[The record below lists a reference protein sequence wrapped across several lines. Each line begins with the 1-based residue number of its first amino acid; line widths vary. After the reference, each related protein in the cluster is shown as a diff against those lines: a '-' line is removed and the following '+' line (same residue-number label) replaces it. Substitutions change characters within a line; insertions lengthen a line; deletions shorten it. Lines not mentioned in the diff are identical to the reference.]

1 MNVSILIGIYES
13 NDLDEN
19 RVRLAKI
26 MAKRYFCNISDCLK
40 LMINPE
46 TSSRKEEKRLKDKKI
61 KVISFEDEVFNYIH
75 LTKAFDVNFDST
87 NQKEYVE
94 SMKNIKNTV
103 EFQKY
108 KLTEKQILAII
119 LLRNMQLN
127 LSNENDGNNL
137 NCEIKYSEY
146 KEKYPFGEGIITGLV
161 KKGIVKKEENDAEY
175 NDFEFNI
182 NQNEESLENDLVLN
196 QEQKKV
202 YDDIAF
208 DIDFSAFS
216 ENLIYGV
223 TGSGKTEIYIQLIK
237 RVLKEGKNAI
247 VLVPEI
253 SLTPQMV
260 ERFTKRFKENI
271 CILHSKLGSRRR
283 YEEWKRISSGEARIV
298 IGARSAIFSPL
309 KNIGIIIVDEEHDG
323 SYRSETTPKY
333 DAKEIAKYIAKI
345 NDAVLIYGTA
355 TPLIETY
362 YRAKNGEINLHKLTK
377 RINDL
382 SMPKTEIIDLKLE
395 KEMLSKKLISEI
407 QNKADKGE
415 QSILFLNRRGHSS
428 VFMCKE
434 CGNVKKCKR
443 CNVSLTYHK
452 KEQTLKCHYCGYKEN
467 VNYTCDKCFG
477 NMEFLGLGTE
487 KVQNMLE
494 ENNITALRMDVDTTS
509 KEGHEEILNKFNNP
523 SNNINA
529 LVGTQM
535 ITKGHHFSKV
545 TLSSVVFADSMI
557 NMESYRASEIAFQN
571 IVQVIGR
578 SGREEN
584 GIGIIQTYDPE
595 NHILNLAKEN
605 DYETFYN
612 YEIMYRKMMKYP
624 PFNDILQFKITSKY
638 EKNAIE
644 ISKMVKLNL
653 EKLKEQLIL
662 KQKKNLEKEKND
674 NIRREIEKEIIN
686 LEEME
691 ILEASSFKIDKI
703 INQYRWRV
711 IVKVKLTSYLANG
724 INFILQNI
732 NDGIK
737 RKANISVD
745 VNPFNI

>member
-1 MNVSILIGIYES
+1 
-13 NDLDEN
+13 
-19 RVRLAKI
+19 
-26 MAKRYFCNISDCLK
+26 
-40 LMINPE
+40 
-46 TSSRKEEKRLKDKKI
+46 
-61 KVISFEDEVFNYIH
+61 
-75 LTKAFDVNFDST
+75 
-87 NQKEYVE
+87 
-94 SMKNIKNTV
+94 
-103 EFQKY
+103 
-108 KLTEKQILAII
+108 
-119 LLRNMQLN
+119 
-127 LSNENDGNNL
+127 
-137 NCEIKYSEY
+137 
-146 KEKYPFGEGIITGLV
+146 
-161 KKGIVKKEENDAEY
+161 
-175 NDFEFNI
+175 
-182 NQNEESLENDLVLN
+182 
-196 QEQKKV
+196 
-202 YDDIAF
+202 
-208 DIDFSAFS
+208 
-216 ENLIYGV
+216 
-223 TGSGKTEIYIQLIK
+223 
-237 RVLKEGKNAI
+237 
-247 VLVPEI
+247 
-253 SLTPQMV
+253 
-260 ERFTKRFKENI
+260 
-271 CILHSKLGSRRR
+271 
-283 YEEWKRISSGEARIV
+283 
-298 IGARSAIFSPL
+298 
-309 KNIGIIIVDEEHDG
+309 
-323 SYRSETTPKY
+323 
-333 DAKEIAKYIAKI
+333 
-345 NDAVLIYGTA
+345 
-355 TPLIETY
+355 
-362 YRAKNGEINLHKLTK
+362 
-377 RINDL
+377 
-382 SMPKTEIIDLKLE
+382 
-395 KEMLSKKLISEI
+395 
-407 QNKADKGE
+407 
-415 QSILFLNRRGHSS
+415 
-428 VFMCKE
+428 
-434 CGNVKKCKR
+434 
-443 CNVSLTYHK
+443 
-452 KEQTLKCHYCGYKEN
+452 
-467 VNYTCDKCFG
+467 
-477 NMEFLGLGTE
+477 
-487 KVQNMLE
+487 
-494 ENNITALRMDVDTTS
+494 MDVDTTS

-584 GIGIIQTYDPE
+584 GVGIIQTYDPE

-662 KQKKNLEKEKND
+662 KQKKNLEKENND
-674 NIRREIEKEIIN
+674 KIRRKIEKEIIN